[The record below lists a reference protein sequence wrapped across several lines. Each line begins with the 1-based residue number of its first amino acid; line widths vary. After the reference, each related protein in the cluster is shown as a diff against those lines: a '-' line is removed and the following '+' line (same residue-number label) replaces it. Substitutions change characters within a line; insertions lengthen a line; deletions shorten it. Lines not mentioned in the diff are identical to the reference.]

1 MKRRNLFLVMLFLAI
16 TSLFSGC
23 TLTPHANVGV
33 NFHMSDGKLK
43 ATPNANVGVY
53 GRP

>member
-1 MKRRNLFLVMLFLAI
+1 MNRFRTLFAWGLLA
-16 TSLFSGC
+16 LGLLLAGC
-23 TLTPHANVGV
+23 SLTPHANVGV

-53 GRP
+53 ARP